1 MDQIIRQ
8 KYQASLLNDQQWGRI
23 IGFLVAHEEL
33 FTQLTL
39 QSIYGRS
46 HQLLIDGSEAWGVDF
61 YPNGME
67 GMVTAPPV
75 PGWILYREIASLQ
88 LYCRSSIP
96 EVLKDLSQLGPLEWR
111 SAESVLTI
119 YAYRER

>member
-1 MDQIIRQ
+1 M
-8 KYQASLLNDQQWGRI
+8 
-23 IGFLVAHEEL
+23 
-33 FTQLTL
+33 
-39 QSIYGRS
+39 
-46 HQLLIDGSEAWGVDF
+46 LIDGSEAWGIDF

-67 GMVTAPPV
+67 SMVTAPPV